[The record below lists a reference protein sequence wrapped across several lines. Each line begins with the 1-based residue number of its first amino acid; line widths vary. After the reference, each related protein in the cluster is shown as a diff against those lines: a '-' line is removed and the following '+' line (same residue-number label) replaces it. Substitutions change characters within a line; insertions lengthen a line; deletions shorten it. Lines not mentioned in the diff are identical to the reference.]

1 MRDEACTRACE
12 TLQAIA
18 NPSRL
23 RILCLLSEG
32 EQSVGDIAVRVGLSS
47 AHVSAHLRVLYD
59 RGIVARRR
67 EWRRVYYGLASARL
81 SDFLDAAARLADP
94 GWPRK
99 GDEA

>member
-1 MRDEACTRACE
+1 MRDEICTRACE

-32 EQSVGDIAVRVGLSS
+32 EQSVGHIAAGVGLSP

-59 RGIVARRR
+59 RGVVTRRR
-67 EWRRVYYGLASARL
+67 EWRRVYYGLAN
-81 SDFLDAAARLADP
+81 DFLVEFLDLAARLAEP
-94 GWPRK
+94 GSPQE